1 MDVSKLREEMKNGF
15 VVCSIGF
22 SQSCTIKKIARA
34 KKTFDVEINY
44 WIIFICGVRCS
55 SLVENL
61 LVV

>member
-22 SQSCTIKKIARA
+22 SRISNSCTIKKIARA

-44 WIIFICGVRCS
+44 WILFI
-55 SLVENL
+55 
-61 LVV
+61 VVWDVAPW